1 MTENLMIILALLAGA
16 GLALEIQGL
25 GSQLFRAIG
34 RAFHTIWSIDMV
46 SALRSAISNPLLRLA
61 CLLLLLIGTGW
72 AATIAQMGVEETWR
86 VIHLQRPS
94 ARGAREC
101 YRQQMMAVLNIEVE
115 AQTDEIPLAPGPL
128 DPRFRYRCPRG
139 GIFSFDESGMLS
151 CSKHGSGLFNRL
163 VTFPPAER
171 NRP

>member
-1 MTENLMIILALLAGA
+1 MTEDLIITLALLAGV
-16 GLALEIQGL
+16 GLVLEIQGF

-34 RAFHTIWSIDMV
+34 RAFHTIWSINMV
-46 SALRSAISNPLLRLA
+46 SVLRSAISNPLLRLA

-86 VIHLQRPS
+86 AIHLQRPN
-94 ARGAREC
+94 AQGAREC

-115 AQTDEIPLAPGPL
+115 TQTDKIPLAPGPL
-128 DPRFRYRCPRG
+128 DPRFRYRCPRDG
-139 GIFSFDESGMLS
+139 VFSFDESGMLR
-151 CSKHGSGLFNRL
+151 CSRHGSGLGNRL
-163 VTFPPAER
+163 VTFSPTEG

>member
-16 GLALEIQGL
+16 GLALEIQGF

-72 AATIAQMGVEETWR
+72 AATIAQMGVEDWR
-86 VIHLQRPS
+86 AIHLQRPS
-94 ARGAREC
+94 AHGAREC

-128 DPRFRYRCPRG
+128 DPRFRYHCPG
-139 GIFSFDESGMLS
+139 DEVFSFDESGMLR
-151 CSKHGSGLFNRL
+151 CSKHGSGLCNRL
-163 VTFPPAER
+163 VTFPPAGR

>member
-1 MTENLMIILALLAGA
+1 MTEYLLITLALLVGA
-16 GLALEIQGL
+16 GLALEIHGF

-34 RAFHTIWSIDMV
+34 RAFHPIWPVDVV
-46 SALRSAISNPLLRLA
+46 SVLRSAISNPLLRLA

-86 VIHLQRPS
+86 AIHHQRPS
-94 ARGAREC
+94 AHGAREC
-101 YRQQMMAVLNIEVE
+101 HRQQMIAVLNIEVE

-128 DPRFRYRCPRG
+128 DPRFRYRCPRAG
-139 GIFSFDESGMLS
+139 VFSFDESGMLR
-151 CSKHGSGLFNRL
+151 CSKHGSGLCNRL
-163 VTFPPAER
+163 VTFPPAGR